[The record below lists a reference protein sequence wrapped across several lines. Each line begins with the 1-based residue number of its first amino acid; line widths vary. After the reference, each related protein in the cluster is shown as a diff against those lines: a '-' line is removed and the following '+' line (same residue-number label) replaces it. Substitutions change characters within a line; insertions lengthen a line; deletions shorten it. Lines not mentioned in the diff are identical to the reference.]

1 MPTKSMSKAAI
12 QMTVCSCRDTY
23 YYIMCT
29 ANIAK
34 IRNRGIY
41 IRKKGIASY
50 RIIPYLCIGNEN
62 DNDI

>member
-1 MPTKSMSKAAI
+1 MLKAPKI
-12 QMTVCSCRDTY
+12 TVCSCHYAY

-62 DNDI
+62 DNEI